1 MLAIAVIPKGT
12 THIFWKS
19 IEAGARRAA
28 EELGVEVAWKGP
40 LNEHDPTQQIFIVE
54 QFVSEGKNGIV
65 LAPIDE
71 TALRRP
77 VQSAMEKKIPVLIID
92 SPLTGEV
99 GKDFISFVGTRRRDS
114 WGNAG

>member
-28 EELGVEVAWKGP
+28 EELGVEMAWKGP
-40 LNEHDPTQQIFIVE
+40 LNEDDRAQQISIVD
-54 QFVSEGKNGIV
+54 QFASEGKNGIV
-65 LAPIDE
+65 LAPIHE

-77 VQSAMEKKIPVLIID
+77 VQSAMEKNIPVLIID
-92 SPLTGEV
+92 SPH
-99 GKDFISFVGTRRRDS
+99 
-114 WGNAG
+114 